1 MSWLESLLNSCLF
14 CPPKEDA
21 SEHPTPRQRR
31 LFTSLRD
38 KEWHELLIKL
48 NESFSELFTTAK
60 QANKTLNENNQTIR
74 LLVRNMDDVQNKL
87 HQAIGEATSKG
98 YL

>member
-1 MSWLESLLNSCLF
+1 MSL
-14 CPPKEDA
+14 
-21 SEHPTPRQRR
+21 SE
-31 LFTSLRD
+31 
-38 KEWHELLIKL
+38 LIKL

-74 LLVRNMDDVQNKL
+74 LLVMNMDVVQDKL

-98 YL
+98 HL

>member
-1 MSWLESLLNSCLF
+1 MLSNHINSNRKTIMTLA
-14 CPPKEDA
+14 E
-21 SEHPTPRQRR
+21 
-31 LFTSLRD
+31 
-38 KEWHELLIKL
+38 LIKL
-48 NESFSELFTTAK
+48 NETFKDLFATAK